1 MTTTAATFRGSF
13 PAFANMTTYPDP
25 VVNFWIGFAL
35 KFLDPGRWGEA
46 IDYGIMLFV
55 AHNLSLE
62 FNANAAAKKGQNPG
76 FVTGPV
82 TSGSVDKVSYSRDVS
97 SALDS
102 KNGHW
107 NLSIYGLRYI
117 QLVKMMG
124 AGPVYVGAPSAN
136 DSTSMYQ
143 GAWPGPYV

>member
-25 VVNFWIGFAL
+25 VVNFWISFAL
-35 KFLDPGRWGEA
+35 KFLDPGRWGDA
-46 IDYGIMLFV
+46 LDYGIMLFV
-55 AHNLSLE
+55 GHNLSLE

-97 SALDS
+97 SALDP

-124 AGPVYVGAPSAN
+124 AGPVYVGAPAAN
-136 DSTSMYQ
+136 DSTSAYQ